1 MKTLMISALC
11 AIALCSVQLG
21 VSAKPAQADTLDRY
35 VIDGTNVTDFDG
47 SQLVGKTVKSYDV
60 MTAKSG
66 KTVYRIHTITT
77 SPSLSDLR
85 GKFSGMSLNLDALKE
100 LENIDFEEIKKMGS
114 KGLEKLKEQ
123 IDGLKDELEIYKNIS
138 ADVMYRPLIVVDGKE
153 TDSIPDPQDIA
164 SVIVTRPGSKAALQ
178 YGDKARNGVLEIS
191 TKKSASLDAADPVV
205 ILDGKEVTMD
215 VMKTL
220 VPEKIVSVTVFKNPE
235 DVKKYTDNPDR
246 GVIVIKTKG
255 K

>member
-1 MKTLMISALC
+1 MKTLMISTLC

-85 GKFSGMSLNLDALKE
+85 GKFSGMSLNLDALLDIFMKE
-100 LENIDFEEIKKMGS
+100 APTDIQRRALDYAKRALGAAVPAAINKYSDLVANLTK
-114 KGLEKLKEQ
+114 
-123 IDGLKDELEIYKNIS
+123 Y
-138 ADVMYRPLIVVDGKE
+138 VDGK
-153 TDSIPDPQDIA
+153 
-164 SVIVTRPGSKAALQ
+164 
-178 YGDKARNGVLEIS
+178 
-191 TKKSASLDAADPVV
+191 
-205 ILDGKEVTMD
+205 
-215 VMKTL
+215 
-220 VPEKIVSVTVFKNPE
+220 
-235 DVKKYTDNPDR
+235 
-246 GVIVIKTKG
+246 
-255 K
+255 

>member
-1 MKTLMISALC
+1 MKTLMISTLC

-114 KGLEKLKEQ
+114 EGLEKLKEQ
-123 IDGLKDELEIYKNIS
+123 IDGLKDELEIYRNIS
-138 ADVMYRPLIVVDGKE
+138 ADVMYADSCRRQGDRFHSGPSGYSLGHSHQTWFKSRPAVRGQGQE
-153 TDSIPDPQDIA
+153 
-164 SVIVTRPGSKAALQ
+164 RCPGNKHQEERFS
-178 YGDKARNGVLEIS
+178 
-191 TKKSASLDAADPVV
+191 
-205 ILDGKEVTMD
+205 
-215 VMKTL
+215 
-220 VPEKIVSVTVFKNPE
+220 
-235 DVKKYTDNPDR
+235 
-246 GVIVIKTKG
+246 
-255 K
+255 